1 MLCFD
6 IRSLDSQAIQVDD
19 ALAADDGV
27 WEEGDRH
34 PDGDVHV
41 VGRLSS
47 AGLGR
52 WYFSGQLDGQVR
64 GACRRCLNEAT
75 APVTDEAHFIF
86 ADSGAEEAEDPD
98 VYTIDPRAATLDLRP
113 AVREQWLLSAPASVL
128 CREDC
133 KGLCPICGTDL
144 NEGQCACVPVTDHR
158 WDALRTIRT
167 DAEQT

>member
-6 IRSLDSQAIQVDD
+6 IRSLDTQAAEVDD
-19 ALAADDGV
+19 VLAADDAV
-27 WEEGDRH
+27 WEADVIR

-52 WYFSGQLDGQVR
+52 WYFSGRLDGWVR
-64 GACRRCLNEAT
+64 GACRRCLNEAS

-86 ADSGAEEAEDPD
+86 ADSGAEEADDPD
-98 VYTIDPRAATLDLRP
+98 VYVTDPRAATLDLRP
-113 AVREQWLLSAPASVL
+113 AVREQWLLSAPALFL

-133 KGLCPICGTDL
+133 KGLCPVCGTDR
-144 NEGQCACVPVTDHR
+144 NVADCGCVPAADDR
-158 WDALRTIRT
+158 WDALRNLRT
-167 DAEQT
+167 DAKRT